1 MDLGA
6 SRGGPRSRSLRKR
19 NVQKLLK
26 VKCIN
31 LVHFERKIKRLNQN
45 NMTINKKL
53 SETMLKQLR

>member
-6 SRGGPRSRSLRKR
+6 SRGVQGHGRSGKR